1 MGKGRKV
8 GDQNISGYIFFSHLH
23 PKAFNWMFMS
33 DLEFSLKEPSG
44 VLSLSSLQL
53 FGHEF
58 LIVATSEIS

>member
-23 PKAFNWMFMS
+23 SKAFNWMFIS

-44 VLSLSSLQL
+44 VLSLTSLQL
-53 FGHEF
+53 CGREL
-58 LIVATSEIS
+58 LIVASEIS